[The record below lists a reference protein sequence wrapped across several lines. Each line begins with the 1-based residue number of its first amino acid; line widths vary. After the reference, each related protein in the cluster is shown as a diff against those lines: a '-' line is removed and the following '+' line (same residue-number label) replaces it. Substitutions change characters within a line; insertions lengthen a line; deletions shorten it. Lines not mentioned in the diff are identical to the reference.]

1 MDNVDYPIGQGID
14 KAVAFAAMARAIDL
28 PKPFLTGRA
37 YRQWCFHAWV
47 GQALLAA
54 IRVMPAVET
63 GERDMNNMSE
73 G

>member
-47 GQALLAA
+47 GQAAA
-54 IRVMPAVET
+54 IQVMPAVET
-63 GERDMNNMSE
+63 DARDMNNISE

>member
-1 MDNVDYPIGQGID
+1 
-14 KAVAFAAMARAIDL
+14 MARAIDL